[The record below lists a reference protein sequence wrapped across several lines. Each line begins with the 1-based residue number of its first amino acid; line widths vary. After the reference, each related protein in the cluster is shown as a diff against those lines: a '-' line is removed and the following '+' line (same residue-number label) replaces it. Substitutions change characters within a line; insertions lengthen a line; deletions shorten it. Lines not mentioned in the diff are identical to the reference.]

1 MKEKIPNPNPNS
13 FKKLEDRIENH
24 TFRSLTLNEAIIDFY
39 SNDYLGISR
48 ELSSSS
54 SNHAGSTG
62 SRLISGNSIEAENCE
77 KYLAD
82 FFQFEAALVFNS
94 GYDANLGLLSC
105 VASKHDTIIYDELVH
120 ASIRDGIRLSLAKSY
135 SFKHNDLLDLRKK
148 LALAKGDVFLVIES
162 LYSMDGDF
170 APLKE
175 LLALKKEF
183 NCHLIIDEAHA
194 CGVIGE
200 KGKGLSHEFR
210 KEIFAKI
217 VTFGKAYGTHGA
229 VILGSHKLKDFLI
242 NFARSFIY
250 TTALPPQQYNT
261 ISEAVKYS
269 ENDALREKLQENIEF
284 FCSEIKKINFSC
296 NENSP
301 IQLIQQKNQDELN
314 EIYKRLQENDI
325 AVKIIKSPTV
335 PKGKERIRV
344 CLHAFNTKEE
354 VLKLVEILK

>member
-1 MKEKIPNPNPNS
+1 MQPKS
-13 FKKLEDRIENH
+13 FNLLENRISSNN
-24 TFRSLTLNEAIIDFY
+24 FRELSIHEAKIDFY

-62 SRLISGNSIEAENCE
+62 SRLISGNSIVAETCE
-77 KYLAD
+77 HFLAD

-105 VASKHDTIIYDELVH
+105 VSSKHDTIIYDELVH

-148 LALAKGDVFLVIES
+148 LALAKGDIFLVIES

-210 KEIFAKI
+210 EEIFAKI

-229 VILGSHKLKDFLI
+229 AVLGSPKLKDFLI

-261 ISEAVKYS
+261 ISDAVKRS
-269 ENDALREKLQENIEF
+269 ENDALRQKLMENIQF
-284 FCSEIKKINFSC
+284 FGAC
-296 NENSP
+296 NKNSKTELNSP
-301 IQLIQQKNQDELN
+301 IQIIQLGDVELMRTLC
-314 EIYKRLQENDI
+314 EKLTHIGI
-325 AVKIIKSPTV
+325 AVKLIQSPTV
-335 PKGKERIRV
+335 PKGSERIRI

-354 VLKLVEILK
+354 IGKLFEILDNNLP